1 MSDHHITL
9 GGQKYEVKPPPLGVM
24 KKLTPAVMDFSR
36 AAAQLGSVHN
46 LTEQD
51 FDKAILAVS
60 LGLGK
65 TVQDVEALPGVVL
78 PELIDAVQVLAEV
91 AGLVQRG
98 EQPGEQKPAAIPAT
112 DSTPSTA

>member
-24 KKLTPAVMDFSR
+24 KKLTPAVIEFSR
-36 AAAQLGSVHN
+36 VSVEMGSFENV
-46 LTEQD
+46 TEAD
-51 FDKAILAVS
+51 FDRAILILS
-60 LGLGK
+60 LALGM
-65 TVQDVEALPGVVL
+65 TIAEVEALPGVGL
-78 PELIDAVQVLAEV
+78 AELIDGVHGV
-91 AGLVQRG
+91 ARASGLVARV